1 MNELK
6 SKEEYLQNEKFDMD
20 KIIKEYTSFINSIIN
35 NKVNS
40 TLSLEDKEEILTD
53 AFFILWKNQE
63 KVTTTIKAYLVG
75 VVNNLIK
82 EKLKKNKITYDIDE
96 YQNSIDKLCNN
107 IFEDSSRFE
116 KIEDIIREFKDE
128 DKKIIRLF
136 YYEDK
141 SIKEISKKMR
151 LSESNIK
158 IRLFRIRKIM
168 KKKLKVG
175 DK

>member
-6 SKEEYLQNEKFDMD
+6 DKEEYLQNEKFDME
-20 KIIKEYTSFINSIIN
+20 KIVKEYTLFLNSI
-35 NKVNS
+35 VNS
-40 TLSLEDKEEILTD
+40 KANNRLSFEDKEEILTD
-53 AFFILWKNQE
+53 AFYILWKNQE

-82 EKLKKNKITYDIDE
+82 EKMKKNKITYDFDE
-96 YQNSIDKLCNN
+96 SQNSIDNLNN
-107 IFEDSSRFE
+107 EPFEDSSKIE
-116 KIEDIIREFKDE
+116 KIEEIIGELNEKDR
-128 DKKIIRLF
+128 KIIRLF

-141 SIKEISKKMR
+141 SVKEISKKVG

-158 IRLFRIRKIM
+158 IRLFRIRKTI

>member
-6 SKEEYLQNEKFDMD
+6 DKEDLQNEKLDME
-20 KIIKEYTSFINSIIN
+20 KIVKEYTSFLNSVIN

-40 TLSLEDKEEILTD
+40 ALSFEDKEEILTD

-63 KVTTTIKAYLVG
+63 KLTTTIQAYLVG

-82 EKLKKNKITYDIDE
+82 EKFKKNKITYDFDE
-96 YQNSIDKLCNN
+96 FQNSIDKLNN
-107 IFEDSSRFE
+107 DSFEDSSKIE
-116 KIEDIIREFKDE
+116 KIEEIIGELNEE
-128 DKKIIRLF
+128 DRKIIRLF

-141 SIKEISKKMR
+141 SIKEISKKIG
-151 LSESNIK
+151 LNESNIK
-158 IRLFRIRKIM
+158 IRLFRIRKII

>member
-1 MNELK
+1 MNEFK

-96 YQNSIDKLCNN
+96 YHNSIDKLCNN

-116 KIEDIIREFKDE
+116 KVEDIIREFKDE

>member
-6 SKEEYLQNEKFDMD
+6 DKEDLQNEKLDME
-20 KIIKEYTSFINSIIN
+20 KIVKEYTSFLNSIIN

-40 TLSLEDKEEILTD
+40 ALSFEDKEEILID

-63 KVTTTIKAYLVG
+63 KLATTIKAYLVG

-82 EKLKKNKITYDIDE
+82 EKFKKNKITYDFDE
-96 YQNSIDKLCNN
+96 FQNSIDKLNN
-107 IFEDSSRFE
+107 DSFEDASKIE
-116 KIEDIIREFKDE
+116 KIEEIIGELNEKDR
-128 DKKIIRLF
+128 KIIRLF

-141 SIKEISKKMR
+141 SVKEISKKVG

-158 IRLFRIRKIM
+158 IRLFRIRKTI

>member
-6 SKEEYLQNEKFDMD
+6 DKEDLQNEKLDME
-20 KIIKEYTSFINSIIN
+20 KIVKEYTSFLNSVIN

-40 TLSLEDKEEILTD
+40 ALSFEDKEEILTD

-63 KVTTTIKAYLVG
+63 KLTTTIKAYLVG

-82 EKLKKNKITYDIDE
+82 EKFKKNKITYDFDE
-96 YQNSIDKLCNN
+96 FQNSIDKLNN
-107 IFEDSSRFE
+107 DSFEDLSKIE
-116 KIEDIIREFKDE
+116 KIEEIIGELNEKDR
-128 DKKIIRLF
+128 KIIRLF

-141 SIKEISKKMR
+141 SVKEISKKVG

-158 IRLFRIRKIM
+158 IRLFRIRKTI

>member
-6 SKEEYLQNEKFDMD
+6 NKEEYLQNEKFDMD

>member
-6 SKEEYLQNEKFDMD
+6 DKEDLQNEKLDME
-20 KIIKEYTSFINSIIN
+20 KIVKEYTSFLNSIIN

-40 TLSLEDKEEILTD
+40 ALSFEDKEEILID

-63 KVTTTIKAYLVG
+63 KLATTIKAYLVG

-82 EKLKKNKITYDIDE
+82 EKFKKNKITYDFDE
-96 YQNSIDKLCNN
+96 FQNSIDKLNN
-107 IFEDSSRFE
+107 DSFEDSSKIE
-116 KIEDIIREFKDE
+116 KIEEIIGELNEE
-128 DKKIIRLF
+128 DRKIIRLF

-141 SIKEISKKMR
+141 SIKEISKKIG
-151 LSESNIK
+151 LNESNIK
-158 IRLFRIRKIM
+158 IRLFRIRKII

>member
-96 YQNSIDKLCNN
+96 YHNSIDKLCNN

-116 KIEDIIREFKDE
+116 KVEDIIREFKDE

>member
-116 KIEDIIREFKDE
+116 KVEDIIREFKDE

>member
-6 SKEEYLQNEKFDMD
+6 DKEEYLQNEKFDME
-20 KIIKEYTSFINSIIN
+20 KIVKEYTSFLNSI
-35 NKVNS
+35 VNS
-40 TLSLEDKEEILTD
+40 KANNRLSFEDKEEILTD
-53 AFFILWKNQE
+53 AFYILWKNQE

-82 EKLKKNKITYDIDE
+82 EKMKKNKITYDFDE
-96 YQNSIDKLCNN
+96 SQNSIDNLNN
-107 IFEDSSRFE
+107 EPFEDSSKIE
-116 KIEDIIREFKDE
+116 KIEEIIGELNEKDR
-128 DKKIIRLF
+128 KIIRLF

-141 SIKEISKKMR
+141 SVKEISKKVG

-158 IRLFRIRKIM
+158 IRLFRIRKTI

>member
-1 MNELK
+1 MNKLK
-6 SKEEYLQNEKFDMD
+6 DKQEYLQNENLDMEN
-20 KIIKEYTSFINSIIN
+20 IVKEYTSFLNSIIN
-35 NKVNS
+35 NKVNN

-63 KVTTTIKAYLVG
+63 KVTSIKTYLVG

-82 EKLKKNKITYDIDE
+82 EKFKKNKITYDFDEVKNYIDV
-96 YQNSIDKLCNN
+96 LNN
-107 IFEDSSRFE
+107 NLFEDSSRFE
-116 KIEDIIREFKDE
+116 KIEEIIGELNEE
-128 DKKIIRLF
+128 DRKIIRLF

-141 SIKEISKKMR
+141 SIKEISKEMNQS
-151 LSESNIK
+151 LSNIK
-158 IRLFRIRKIM
+158 IRLFRIRKTI

>member
-6 SKEEYLQNEKFDMD
+6 DKEEYLQNEKFDME
-20 KIIKEYTSFINSIIN
+20 KIVKEYTLFLNSI
-35 NKVNS
+35 VNS
-40 TLSLEDKEEILTD
+40 KANNRLSFEDKEEILTD
-53 AFFILWKNQE
+53 AFYILWKNQE

-82 EKLKKNKITYDIDE
+82 EKMKKNKIIYDFDE
-96 YQNSIDKLCNN
+96 SQNSIDNLNN
-107 IFEDSSRFE
+107 EPFEDSSKIE
-116 KIEDIIREFKDE
+116 KIEEIIGELNEKDR
-128 DKKIIRLF
+128 KIIRLF

-141 SIKEISKKMR
+141 SIKEISKKLG

-158 IRLFRIRKIM
+158 IRLFRIRKTI

>member
-1 MNELK
+1 MNKLK
-6 SKEEYLQNEKFDMD
+6 DKQEYLQNENLDMEN
-20 KIIKEYTSFINSIIN
+20 IVKEYTSFLNSIIN
-35 NKVNS
+35 NKVNN

-63 KVTTTIKAYLVG
+63 KVTSIKTYLVG

-82 EKLKKNKITYDIDE
+82 EKFKKNKITYDFDEVKNCIDV
-96 YQNSIDKLCNN
+96 LNN
-107 IFEDSSRFE
+107 NLFEDSSRFE
-116 KIEDIIREFKDE
+116 KIEEIIGELNEE
-128 DKKIIRLF
+128 DRKIIRLF

-141 SIKEISKKMR
+141 SIKEISKEMNQS
-151 LSESNIK
+151 LSNIK
-158 IRLFRIRKIM
+158 IRLFRIRKTI

>member
-53 AFFILWKNQE
+53 TFFILWKNQE

>member
-168 KKKLKVG
+168 KKKLKEG

>member
-6 SKEEYLQNEKFDMD
+6 DKEDLQNEKLDME
-20 KIIKEYTSFINSIIN
+20 KIVKEYTSFLNSIIN

-40 TLSLEDKEEILTD
+40 ALSFEDKEEILTD

-63 KVTTTIKAYLVG
+63 KLTTTIKAYLVG

-82 EKLKKNKITYDIDE
+82 EKFKKNKITYDFDE
-96 YQNSIDKLCNN
+96 FQNSIDKLNN
-107 IFEDSSRFE
+107 DSFEDSSKIE
-116 KIEDIIREFKDE
+116 KIEEIIGELNEE
-128 DKKIIRLF
+128 DRKIIRLF

-141 SIKEISKKMR
+141 SIKEISKKIG
-151 LSESNIK
+151 LNESNIK
-158 IRLFRIRKIM
+158 IRLFRIRKII

>member
-63 KVTTTIKAYLVG
+63 KVTTTIKAYLVS

>member
-6 SKEEYLQNEKFDMD
+6 DKEDLQNEKLDME
-20 KIIKEYTSFINSIIN
+20 KIVKEYTSFLNSIIN

-40 TLSLEDKEEILTD
+40 ALSFEDKEEILID

-63 KVTTTIKAYLVG
+63 KLTTTIKAYLVG

-82 EKLKKNKITYDIDE
+82 EKFKKNKITYDFDE
-96 YQNSIDKLCNN
+96 FQNSIDKLNN
-107 IFEDSSRFE
+107 DSFEDSSKIE
-116 KIEDIIREFKDE
+116 KIEEIIGELNEE
-128 DKKIIRLF
+128 DRKIIRLF

-141 SIKEISKKMR
+141 SIKEISKKIG
-151 LSESNIK
+151 LNESNIK
-158 IRLFRIRKIM
+158 IRLFRIRKII

>member
-6 SKEEYLQNEKFDMD
+6 DKEDLQNEKLDME
-20 KIIKEYTSFINSIIN
+20 KIVKEYTSFLNSIIN

-40 TLSLEDKEEILTD
+40 ALSFEDKEEILTD

-63 KVTTTIKAYLVG
+63 KLTTTIKAYLVG

-82 EKLKKNKITYDIDE
+82 EKFKKNKITYDFDE
-96 YQNSIDKLCNN
+96 FQNSIDKLNN
-107 IFEDSSRFE
+107 DSFEDLSKIE
-116 KIEDIIREFKDE
+116 KIEEIIGELNEKDR
-128 DKKIIRLF
+128 KIIRLF

-141 SIKEISKKMR
+141 SVKEISKKVG

-158 IRLFRIRKIM
+158 IRLFRIRKTI

>member
-6 SKEEYLQNEKFDMD
+6 NKEEYLQNEKFDMD

-116 KIEDIIREFKDE
+116 KVEDIIREFKDE

>member
-6 SKEEYLQNEKFDMD
+6 NKEEYLQNEKFDMD
-20 KIIKEYTSFINSIIN
+20 KIIKEYTSFINSFIN
-35 NKVNS
+35 NNVNS

-53 AFFILWKNQE
+53 TFFILWKNQE

>member
-1 MNELK
+1 MNEFK

-116 KIEDIIREFKDE
+116 KVEDIIREFKDE

>member
-6 SKEEYLQNEKFDMD
+6 DKEDLQNEKLDME
-20 KIIKEYTSFINSIIN
+20 KIVKEYTSFLNSIIN

-40 TLSLEDKEEILTD
+40 ALSFEDKEEILID

-63 KVTTTIKAYLVG
+63 KLATTIKAYLVG

-82 EKLKKNKITYDIDE
+82 EKFKKNKITYDFDE
-96 YQNSIDKLCNN
+96 FQNSIDKLNN
-107 IFEDSSRFE
+107 DSFEDASKIE
-116 KIEDIIREFKDE
+116 KIEEIIGELNEE
-128 DKKIIRLF
+128 DRKIIRLF

-141 SIKEISKKMR
+141 SIKEISKKIG
-151 LSESNIK
+151 LNESNIK
-158 IRLFRIRKIM
+158 IRLFRIRKII

>member
-6 SKEEYLQNEKFDMD
+6 SKEEYLQNEKFDMEN
-20 KIIKEYTSFINSIIN
+20 IVKEYTSFLNSIIN

-82 EKLKKNKITYDIDE
+82 EKLKKNKITYAIDE

-116 KIEDIIREFKDE
+116 KVEDIIREFKDE

-141 SIKEISKKMR
+141 SIKEISKMLR

>member
-1 MNELK
+1 MNKLK
-6 SKEEYLQNEKFDMD
+6 DKQQYLQNENLDMEN
-20 KIIKEYTSFINSIIN
+20 IVKEYTSFLNSIIN
-35 NKVNS
+35 NKVNN

-63 KVTTTIKAYLVG
+63 KVTSIKTYLVG

-82 EKLKKNKITYDIDE
+82 EKFKKNKITYDFDEVKNYIDV
-96 YQNSIDKLCNN
+96 LNN
-107 IFEDSSRFE
+107 NLFEDSSRFE
-116 KIEDIIREFKDE
+116 KIEEIIGELNEE
-128 DKKIIRLF
+128 DRKIIRLF

-141 SIKEISKKMR
+141 SIKEISKEMNQS
-151 LSESNIK
+151 LSNIK
-158 IRLFRIRKIM
+158 IRLFRIRKTI